1 MGIIVTDSTL
11 PSGLP
16 VNNVYMSFGTECIT
30 IFPKNPEG
38 LYTIQI
44 HYKVYKDDTK
54 QPNSD
59 VRIPLTV
66 QVSDISNIFQT
77 LYENLKQIYP
87 NSTDSLVNYAAPNN
101 SADSLMNYTPPAPP
115 APEPTSNVISE

>member
-1 MGIIVTDSTL
+1 MGILVADGIL
-11 PSGLP
+11 PSEIP
-16 VNNVYMSFGTECIT
+16 VSNVYMSFNSECIT
-30 IFPKNPEG
+30 IFPRNTEG

-44 HYKVYKDDTK
+44 HYKVYKDYTK

-59 VRIPLTV
+59 IRIPFSI

-87 NSTDSLVNYAAPNN
+87 NSADSIVNYAAPE
-101 SADSLMNYTPPAPP
+101 YEPPVPDL
-115 APEPTSNVISE
+115 TSNVIS